1 MGEGKTAVVVMRWR
15 GRISLVTCLAFRLI
29 SKLVFSIK
37 IMVLNLRA
45 GRIGPLEN
53 LLKAI
58 YLLLQK

>member
-15 GRISLVTCLAFRLI
+15 GQISLVTCLAFRLI
-29 SKLVFSIK
+29 SKLVLIIK